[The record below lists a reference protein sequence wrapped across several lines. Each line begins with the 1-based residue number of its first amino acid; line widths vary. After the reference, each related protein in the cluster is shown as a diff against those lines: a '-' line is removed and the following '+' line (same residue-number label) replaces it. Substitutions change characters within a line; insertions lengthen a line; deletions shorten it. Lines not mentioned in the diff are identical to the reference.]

1 METKCIKD
9 KMEVL
14 RIRMEFEGTFIVDVI
29 GRSGGL
35 VLFWKERNVV
45 EIQNYTRMHISAVVH
60 PLDNSKSWRLTGF
73 YGNPD

>member
-1 METKCIKD
+1 
-9 KMEVL
+9 VL
-14 RIRMEFEGTFIVDVI
+14 EWSLKECLFVDVV

-35 VLFWKERNVV
+35 ALFWKERNVV

-60 PLDNSKSWRLTGF
+60 LPDRSKSWRLTGF